1 MVHQHP
7 NYVLVLDSNGW
18 GWKFSTPYY
27 STPPWPNL
35 LVATMEH
42 FARFRNPWE
51 LAAELPV
58 PVLNMNHDYAFLRSA
73 GGEALVQRYQTAYD
87 TLKGLAQMHRDFM
100 AELRPDGLMRGWN
113 DTICSVR
120 QVAPTRSFLALAGEG
135 SASAIAN
142 ILDRPQV
149 ETIGNGP
156 SFEVRPATAEDAT
169 VVGLTTYDSLHI
181 SPSDL
186 PGGSVTPDW
195 VVTSNGQVIALIN
208 VVKGGVEAKIASGND
223 LITTHNREIPGTAVL
238 LEVWEFDLIAHH
250 IVRNLAVSLGRFAST
265 CRLTPDGLAFTG
277 APWPVRVHSAA

>member
-1 MVHQHP
+1 MHP
-7 NYVLVLDSNGW
+7 NYMLMSGPSGW

-27 STPPWPNL
+27 STSPWPNL

-58 PVLNMNHDYAFLRSA
+58 PVLNMNHDYAFLRAA

-87 TLKGLAQMHRDFM
+87 TLKRLGQMHRDLM
-100 AELRPDGLMRGWN
+100 VELRPDGLMWGWN
-113 DTICSVR
+113 DAICSVR

-142 ILDRPQV
+142 ILDRPQI
-149 ETIGNGP
+149 ENFGNGP

-169 VVGLTTYDSLHI
+169 VVSLTTYDSLHI
-181 SPSDL
+181 APADM
-186 PGGSVTPDW
+186 PDPTVTPNW
-195 VVTSNGQVIALIN
+195 VVTVNGQVIATIN

-223 LITTHNREIPGTAVL
+223 LITMYNHEIPGAAVL

-265 CRLTPDGLAFTG
+265 CRLTLEGLAVTG
-277 APWPVRVHSAA
+277 QPWPAQARSAA